1 MFCSR
6 LCFFRRRH
14 TELLSEL
21 SWSSS
26 CQCRGALKCSSYGDG
41 FPAPPP
47 AFTVTEGEGQNSDK
61 MRVDYIWA
69 NCFLLWRQSRRS
81 EVENG
86 DVKQVTQTFCLV
98 QVVYVVVVTGWR
110 WQAKERRE
118 HWGWKRE
125 IHETYYREVRS
136 GTLQRGINY
145 KYTRKSFFPK
155 IFHCNFLLLQQCR
168 HLIPNRMRIFVE
180 SSQQLSSTEWD
191 FSWFSRDKWCFHPNE
206 PKHVLAK
213 IVLHKRS
220 TLESFWEYLK
230 NTNIP
235 ARL

>member
-1 MFCSR
+1 MPTRSCSQARGKPIHKRYPSWYIKIPQKYNSDSFFLGKSVSKTFCSR

-14 TELLSEL
+14 MELLSEL

-26 CQCRGALKCSSYGDG
+26 CQCRGALKCSSDGDG

-47 AFTVTEGEGQNSDK
+47 ASTVTEREGQNSDK

-125 IHETYYREVRS
+125 IHETYYRELRS
-136 GTLQRGINY
+136 GTLQRGIN
-145 KYTRKSFFPK
+145 
-155 IFHCNFLLLQQCR
+155 
-168 HLIPNRMRIFVE
+168 
-180 SSQQLSSTEWD
+180 
-191 FSWFSRDKWCFHPNE
+191 
-206 PKHVLAK
+206 
-213 IVLHKRS
+213 
-220 TLESFWEYLK
+220 
-230 NTNIP
+230 
-235 ARL
+235 